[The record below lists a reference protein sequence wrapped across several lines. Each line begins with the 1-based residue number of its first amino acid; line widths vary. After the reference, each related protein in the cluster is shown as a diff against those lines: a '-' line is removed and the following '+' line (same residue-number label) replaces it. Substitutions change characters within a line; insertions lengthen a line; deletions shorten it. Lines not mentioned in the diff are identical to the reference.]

1 MNQLLQVLAAEQQV
15 PHQRKNERG
24 VGEERGSRQLRQPA
38 AATPKPAV
46 MKLGA
51 AKLERD
57 LKLAER
63 SQRKALPVKKP
74 LGPSVISEE
83 EHTKPIRRRRNQKD
97 NNNRRHSLTI
107 SRRL

>member
-15 PHQRKNERG
+15 HHQRKNERG
-24 VGEERGSRQLRQPA
+24 VGEARGSRQLRQLA
-38 AATPKPAV
+38 AAIPSAAKPAV
-46 MKLGA
+46 VKLVA

-74 LGPSVISEE
+74 VGPSVISEE
-83 EHTKPIRRRRNQKD
+83 ERTKPLRRRRNQKD
-97 NNNRRHSLTI
+97 NNNRPH
-107 SRRL
+107 